1 MAACT
6 AQLSLARGAYG
17 IMPAI
22 YPTRLHLNT
31 GNAMLDGVRYRAK
44 PGFPGRI
51 AMRLSGNNRCLL
63 TKCHRD
69 IELTSRRTE
78 RSV

>member
-1 MAACT
+1 MAASS
-6 AQLSLARGAYG
+6 AQLSLARGAHG

-51 AMRLSGNNRCLL
+51 TMRFSGNARCLL
-63 TKCHRD
+63 TKCDRD
-69 IELTSRRTE
+69 IGLTSRRTE
-78 RSV
+78 